1 MKLIFDANLSYQQQA
16 IQSTVELFTGQPSVN
31 SEFTVARIGQTGLFD
46 GITGIG
52 NDLRLT
58 HEDILANLQNIQL
71 KNGLPQT
78 KSLEPD
84 KYDFDIE
91 METGTGKTYVYLRT
105 ILELRK
111 RYGFAKFIIV
121 VPNIAIKE
129 GVYKSIQITKD
140 HFKGLYDKVIYDPFI
155 YDSSKLEQVRSFATS
170 HDVQIMVINID
181 AFRRSFENPASEN
194 KANII
199 HRPNDKLSGMKP
211 IELIAET
218 HPIVI
223 IDEPQSVDGTSKAK
237 VAIASLNPLCTLRY
251 TATHVEKHDL
261 IYKLDAI
268 DAYGLGLVK
277 QIEVASIE
285 SEDNHNKAYMKLV
298 STDNTKN
305 TITAKIMM
313 DVEVKGEVKRITKTI
328 KKGDDLYKK
337 SGGRDVYE
345 NYYVENISC
354 LAEEEEVY
362 LNREPETLE
371 KGKVFG
377 GVDDLLIKEQQIRKT
392 IEEHLE
398 KELILNPLGIKVL
411 SLFFLDKVD
420 NYYGE
425 DGVKGTGSYAKI
437 FEKHYAELIQRSTY
451 NKLKHTGVPA
461 KDVHN
466 GYFSRDATNKR
477 PKDSG
482 GASKDDDQAYAL
494 IMKDKEKLLS
504 FNSDLRFIFSHSALR
519 EGWDNPN
526 VFQICTLNESVSEVK
541 KRQEIGRGLRLCVDQ
556 RGERH
561 HESTIN
567 ILTIMANESYE
578 KFASK
583 LQKEYEEGGIR
594 FGILEPHTFANIS
607 VKISDGNVVPLGAK
621 KSNELFSFF
630 VEKEYIDTSGRIQD
644 SFIIDLKED
653 KLELPKEFVPIKDQI
668 IQLCKKS
675 AGKLPVRDSNKKQK
689 ILRNKEVFLSSEFRN
704 LWEKIKYKTT
714 YSVEFDSDKLIE
726 SSIKRM
732 KELVISSAKVVYT
745 KAEVNVSLGGVETK
759 ETVRQIVT
767 SEIVKE
773 ILPDIIFYLQ
783 NRTNLTRKTITK
795 LLITSD
801 TLNKF
806 KKNPQKYME
815 EVAEIILSE
824 MRKLLIDGIKY
835 TRIGD
840 EEYYTLELMFPDD
853 GLTGYTKDNLFDS
866 KKSVYDHVICDS
878 SNEFGFAE
886 KFEANTD
893 IKLYA
898 KLPGNFKIPTPLGTY
913 NPDWAVLI
921 ERNGTEKLY
930 FVLETKGSIIGENLR
945 GKEIGKIECGTK
957 HFEALDVSFKAVDNF
972 NKFMED
978 I

>member
-1 MKLIFDANLSYQQQA
+1 MKLIFDANLPYQQQA

-31 SEFTVARIGQTGLFD
+31 SEFTVARVGQTGLFD
-46 GITGIG
+46 GATGIG

-58 HEDILANLQNIQL
+58 HNEILANLQNIQL

-78 KSLEPD
+78 KSLNPK

-140 HFKGLYDKVIYDPFI
+140 HLKSLYDNIIYDPFI

-170 HDVQIMVINID
+170 DTVQIMVINID
-181 AFRRSFENPASEN
+181 AFRRSFDDPASEN

-199 HRPNDKLSGMKP
+199 HRPNDKLNGMKP
-211 IELIAET
+211 IDLIAET
-218 HPIVI
+218 HPIVL
-223 IDEPQSVDGTSKAK
+223 IDEPQSVDTTPKAK
-237 VAIASLNPLCTLRY
+237 DAIASLNPLCTLRY
-251 TATHVEKHDL
+251 SATHVEKHDL
-261 IYKLDAI
+261 IYKLDAV

-277 QIEVASIE
+277 QIEVTSFASV
-285 SEDNHNKAYMKLV
+285 DYHNKPYMRLV
-298 STDNTKN
+298 STENSKTP
-305 TITAKIMM
+305 ITAKIEM
-313 DVEVKGEVKRITKTI
+313 DVEVKGEIKRKTVTL
-328 KKGDDLYKK
+328 KQGDDLYIK
-337 SGGRDVYE
+337 SGGREVYE
-345 NYYVENISC
+345 NYLVDDISC
-354 LAEEEEVY
+354 VAEEEAIY
-362 LNREPETLE
+362 LNREPGALR

-377 GVDDLLIKEQQIRKT
+377 NVDDLVIKDQQIRKT
-392 IEEHLE
+392 IEEHLD
-398 KELILNPLGIKVL
+398 KELILNPKGIKVL
-411 SLFFLDKVD
+411 SLFFLDRVD

-425 DGVKGTGSYAKI
+425 DGEKGTGPYAKI
-437 FEKHYAELIQRSTY
+437 FETHYTELIQRPKYKTLRHK
-451 NKLKHTGVPA
+451 NVPA
-461 KDVHN
+461 KDTHN
-466 GYFSRDATNKR
+466 GYFSRDKQKR
-477 PKDSG
+477 PKDTRG
-482 GASKDDDQAYAL
+482 DTQADDEAYAL

-504 FNSDLRFIFSHSALR
+504 FDSDLRFIFSHSALR

-556 RGERH
+556 RGVRH

-567 ILTIMANESYE
+567 ILTVMANESYE
-578 KFASK
+578 EFAAK

-594 FGILEPHTFANIS
+594 FGVLEPHTFANIP
-607 VKISDGNVVPLGAK
+607 VKTSDGNVAPLGSE
-621 KSNELFSFF
+621 KSNNLFDYF
-630 VEKEYIDTSGRIQD
+630 VEKEYIDKSGRIQN
-644 SFIIDLKED
+644 SLISDLKDD
-653 KLELPKEFVPIKDQI
+653 KVELPKEFAPIKNEI
-668 IQLCKKS
+668 IQVCKKS
-675 AGKLPVRDSNKKQK
+675 AGKLPVRDSNKRQT
-689 ILRNKEVFLSSEFRN
+689 ILRNKEVFLSREFN
-704 LWEKIKYKTT
+704 ELWEKIKYKTT

-726 SSIKRM
+726 SCTKRM

-759 ETVRQIVT
+759 ETARQSVT

-773 ILPDIIFYLQ
+773 ILPDITLYLQ
-783 NRTNLTRKTITK
+783 NRTNLTRKTITN

-801 TLNKF
+801 TLDKF

-840 EEYYTLELMFPDD
+840 EEYYTLELMFPND
-853 GLTGYTKDNLFDS
+853 GLTGHTMGNLFES
-866 KKSVYDHVICDS
+866 KKSVYDYVICDS

-886 KFEANTD
+886 RFEINTD

-930 FVLETKGSIIGENLR
+930 FVLETKGSIMGENLR
-945 GKEIGKIECGTK
+945 GKESGKIACGKK
-957 HFEALDVSFKAVDNF
+957 HFEALDVTFKAIDNF
-972 NKFMED
+972 NEFIEN